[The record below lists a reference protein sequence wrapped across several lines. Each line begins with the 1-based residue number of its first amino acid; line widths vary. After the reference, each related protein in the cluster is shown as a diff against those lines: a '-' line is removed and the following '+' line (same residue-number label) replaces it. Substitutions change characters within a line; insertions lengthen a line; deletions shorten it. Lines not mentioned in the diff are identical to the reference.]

1 MRFVKRTRIFDEVSD
16 SAADEDPLAGIAN
29 LFDIS
34 VAFIVA
40 LLIALFSLFAAGE
53 MLNRD
58 SNITLVKQNSNG
70 EMEIITKRGTQVS
83 VQKVTDSSLAGR
95 GTRLGTAYR
104 LANGQV
110 VYVPDANASND
121 EPGSNNPSPLPA
133 SNPATK

>member
-1 MRFVKRTRIFDEVSD
+1 MRFVNRTKIFDEVNH

-58 SNITLVKQNSNG
+58 SDVTLVKQNQNG

-110 VYVPDANASND
+110 VYVPDASAAGD
-121 EPGSNNPSPLPA
+121 EPGKNSPVTI
-133 SNPATK
+133 PATK